1 MKLEFFRL
9 EFYRSRFEE
18 EEKEARPRR
27 KKKNRGRMEG
37 RRKIIKEEE
46 EEQMQRSGE
55 WWNSSYTWIFFHV
68 RLPPLA
74 TQVLET
80 RVLDPQDSSLL
91 NSFADLTTN

>member
-1 MKLEFFRL
+1 MSSIEVDL
-9 EFYRSRFEE
+9 
-18 EEKEARPRR
+18 
-27 KKKNRGRMEG
+27 KKKKRKPNPEG
-37 RRKIIKEEE
+37 RRRKRTDSKERRRRTEEEWKEEE

-80 RVLDPQDSSLL
+80 RVLDPQDTSLL

>member
-1 MKLEFFRL
+1 
-9 EFYRSRFEE
+9 
-18 EEKEARPRR
+18 
-27 KKKNRGRMEG
+27 MEG

-80 RVLDPQDSSLL
+80 RVLDPQDTSLL
-91 NSFADLTTN
+91 NSFADLTTK